1 VGETIDVR
9 VTTLGRA
16 FQGRVARFARSVEM
30 ATRTMETEVDVPN
43 PDLVLVPGMYAE
55 ATLTLERHE
64 GAIAVPATAVSSM
77 EDKPWVL
84 VVNADHRLERR
95 KISLGME
102 TTDRVEVVAGVREG
116 ELVVLGDRSQMKP
129 GQPVSAKEVEG
140 GR

>member
-1 VGETIDVR
+1 
-9 VTTLGRA
+9 
-16 FQGRVARFARSVEM
+16 
-30 ATRTMETEVDVPN
+30 
-43 PDLVLVPGMYAE
+43 MYAE

-102 TTDRVEVVAGVREG
+102 TTDRVEVLAGVREG